1 MNTKDIRS
9 KIKQNRRKVMVSADY
24 DLFDKEQ
31 FKIFRK
37 NAKKGY
43 HFFRPDTVGTPTP
56 RSAREAWGGTY
67 KPDLTDKHEIRN
79 ERIMFVVVALV
90 LIGLSVI

>member
-9 KIKQNRRKVMVSADY
+9 KVKQHRRKVMVTVDY
-24 DLFDKEQ
+24 DLFNKEQ

-43 HFFRPDTVGTPTP
+43 HFFRPDTVNTPTP
-56 RSAREAWGGTY
+56 RSAREAWGGVY
-67 KPDLTDKHEIRN
+67 RPDVTDKHEIRN
-79 ERIMFVVVALV
+79 ERIMFVIVALV
-90 LIGLSVI
+90 LIGLSVL

>member
-9 KIKQNRRKVMVSADY
+9 KVKQHRRKVMVTVDY
-24 DLFDKEQ
+24 DLFNKEQ

-56 RSAREAWGGTY
+56 RSAREAWGGVY

-79 ERIMFVVVALV
+79 ERIMFVIVALV
-90 LIGLSVI
+90 LIVLSVI

>member
-9 KIKQNRRKVMVSADY
+9 KVKQHRRKVMVTVDY

-37 NAKKGY
+37 NARKGY

-90 LIGLSVI
+90 LIVLSVI

>member
-9 KIKQNRRKVMVSADY
+9 KIKQNRRKVMVSTDY

-37 NAKKGY
+37 NARKGY

-79 ERIMFVVVALV
+79 ERIMFVIVALV

>member
-9 KIKQNRRKVMVSADY
+9 KVKQHRRKVMVTVDY
-24 DLFDKEQ
+24 ELFDKEQ

-37 NAKKGY
+37 NARKGY

-90 LIGLSVI
+90 LIVLSVI

>member
-9 KIKQNRRKVMVSADY
+9 KIKQNRRKVMVSTDY

-37 NAKKGY
+37 NARKGY

-90 LIGLSVI
+90 LIVLSVI

>member
-1 MNTKDIRS
+1 
-9 KIKQNRRKVMVSADY
+9 MVTVDY
-24 DLFDKEQ
+24 DLFNKEQ

-79 ERIMFVVVALV
+79 ERIMFVVVALI

>member
-9 KIKQNRRKVMVSADY
+9 KIKQNRRKVMVSTDY

-37 NAKKGY
+37 NARKGY

-90 LIGLSVI
+90 LIGLSIL

>member
-9 KIKQNRRKVMVSADY
+9 KVKQHRRKVMVTVDY
-24 DLFDKEQ
+24 DLFNKEQ

-37 NAKKGY
+37 NARKGY

-56 RSAREAWGGTY
+56 RSAREAWGGVY

-90 LIGLSVI
+90 LIVLSVI

>member
-9 KIKQNRRKVMVSADY
+9 KVKQHRRKVMVTVDY
-24 DLFDKEQ
+24 ELFNKEQ

>member
-1 MNTKDIRS
+1 MNTKDTRS
-9 KIKQNRRKVMVSADY
+9 KVKQHRRKVMVTVDY
-24 DLFDKEQ
+24 ELFDKEQ

-37 NAKKGY
+37 NARKGY

-90 LIGLSVI
+90 LIVLSVI

>member
-9 KIKQNRRKVMVSADY
+9 KVKQHRRKVMVTVDY
-24 DLFDKEQ
+24 DLFNKEQ

-37 NAKKGY
+37 NARKGY

-67 KPDLTDKHEIRN
+67 KPDLTDKNEIRN

>member
-9 KIKQNRRKVMVSADY
+9 KVKQHRRKVMVTVDY
-24 DLFDKEQ
+24 DLFNKEQ

-79 ERIMFVVVALV
+79 ERIMFVIVALV
-90 LIGLSVI
+90 LIVLSVI

>member
-9 KIKQNRRKVMVSADY
+9 KVKQHRRKVMVTVDY
-24 DLFDKEQ
+24 DLFNKEQ

-37 NAKKGY
+37 NARKGY

-79 ERIMFVVVALV
+79 ERIMFVIVALV

>member
-9 KIKQNRRKVMVSADY
+9 KVKQHRRKVMVTVDY
-24 DLFDKEQ
+24 DLFNKEQ

-37 NAKKGY
+37 NARKGY

-67 KPDLTDKHEIRN
+67 KPDLTDKYEIRN

-90 LIGLSVI
+90 LIVLSVI

>member
-9 KIKQNRRKVMVSADY
+9 KVKQHRRKVMVTVDY
-24 DLFDKEQ
+24 DLFNKEQ

-37 NAKKGY
+37 NARKGY

-56 RSAREAWGGTY
+56 RSAREAWGGVY

-79 ERIMFVVVALV
+79 ERIMFVIVALV
-90 LIGLSVI
+90 LIVLSVI

>member
-1 MNTKDIRS
+1 
-9 KIKQNRRKVMVSADY
+9 MVSTNY

-37 NAKKGY
+37 NARKGY

-79 ERIMFVVVALV
+79 ERIMIVVVALI
-90 LIGLSVI
+90 LIGLSVL

>member
-1 MNTKDIRS
+1 
-9 KIKQNRRKVMVSADY
+9 MVTVDY
-24 DLFDKEQ
+24 DLFNKEQ

-37 NAKKGY
+37 NARKGY

-67 KPDLTDKHEIRN
+67 KPDLTDKYEIRN

-90 LIGLSVI
+90 LIVLSVI

>member
-9 KIKQNRRKVMVSADY
+9 KVKQHRRKVMVTVDY

-37 NAKKGY
+37 NARKGY

-79 ERIMFVVVALV
+79 ERIMFVVVALI
-90 LIGLSVI
+90 LIVLSVI